1 VPAGSWARYDGVDFG
16 AGGGKALK
24 VEASA
29 HGLLSGARVLF
40 KLGAPDASGVVLAA
54 VDIRSAAISSR

>member
-1 VPAGSWARYDGVDFG
+1 MPAGSWARYDGVDFG
-16 AGGGKALK
+16 AGGKALK

-54 VDIRSAAISSR
+54 VDIRSAAISTR